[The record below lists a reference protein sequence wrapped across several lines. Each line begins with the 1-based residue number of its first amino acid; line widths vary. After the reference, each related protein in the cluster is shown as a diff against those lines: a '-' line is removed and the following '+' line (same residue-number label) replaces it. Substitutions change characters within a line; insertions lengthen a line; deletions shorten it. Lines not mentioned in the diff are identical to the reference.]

1 MSPQDAPASPG
12 LLSGQIQDFRNLCEK
27 RYQFN
32 NRFDIAL
39 TTAGISMGIAVV
51 AAGTFKKAELGA
63 ILGAVITAIVSA
75 QRAFPFA
82 QRAQFY
88 RSLIGQSESLKSSL
102 EYGLTTTTQAVNT
115 LKTLR
120 LDFAQQLPRG
130 TTADAQGKASEQAP
144 LPDAPA
150 STTAPV

>member
-1 MSPQDAPASPG
+1 MSPQPPTAPD
-12 LLSGQIQDFRNLCEK
+12 LSSQIQDFRNLCEE

-32 NRFDIAL
+32 NKFDIAL
-39 TTAGISMGIAVV
+39 TTAGILMGIAVV
-51 AAGTFKKAELGA
+51 AAGTFRQNELDA

-88 RSLIGQSESLKSSL
+88 RSLIGQAENLKSSL
-102 EYGLTTTTQAVNT
+102 EYGLITTTQAVAI

-130 TTADAQGKASEQAP
+130 TTADTQGKT
-144 LPDAPA
+144 PDP
-150 STTAPV
+150 